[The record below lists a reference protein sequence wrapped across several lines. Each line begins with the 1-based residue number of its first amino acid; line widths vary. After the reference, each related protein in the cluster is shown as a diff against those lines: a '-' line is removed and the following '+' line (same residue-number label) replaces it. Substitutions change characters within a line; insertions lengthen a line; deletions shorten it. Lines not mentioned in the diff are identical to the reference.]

1 MNNWKQIWS
10 KKQLSSTENRS
21 LHDLIVADGFDT
33 GVGSFDED
41 SWRKMVVDFLNRT
54 KLNES
59 ANVLEL
65 GCGSGAFIFALNELV
80 QAHYYG
86 LDYSSNLIDIA
97 RQALPEAEFL
107 ESEAIAQVFDD
118 ISFDIIFSHSVF
130 QYFPNLDYANMVIER
145 WCKNINQGGMLVLLD
160 LNDKNN
166 EDNYHNERMLAYKNP
181 NDYYE
186 NYRGLEHLFLDKG
199 NLVSKLKACG
209 MRSIEFFDHAI
220 PHYGNAKFRFN
231 ISCIK
236 A

>member
-1 MNNWKQIWS
+1 MDNWKQIWS
-10 KKQLSSTENRS
+10 KKQLSSIEHGS

-33 GVGSFDED
+33 GVGSYDED
-41 SWRKMVVDFLNRT
+41 SWRKMVIDFLNRT
-54 KLNES
+54 KLKEA

-97 RQALPEAEFL
+97 RQTLPEAEFL
-107 ESEAIAQVFDD
+107 TSEANAQVFDD

-130 QYFPNLDYANMVIER
+130 QYFPSLDYANTVIER

-166 EDNYHNERMLAYKNP
+166 EEPPD
-181 NDYYE
+181 
-186 NYRGLEHLFLDKG
+186 
-199 NLVSKLKACG
+199 LVAS
-209 MRSIEFFDHAI
+209 D
-220 PHYGNAKFRFN
+220 
-231 ISCIK
+231 
-236 A
+236 